1 MIVLD
6 IYYKFSFLLSRASLP
21 AVAILSFT
29 TQEKTMKQ
37 KVALVTGAGQG
48 IGKAIAL
55 RLAKDGFAGAVVDYN
70 SDTAGQVAQEIRH
83 HGGNAIALTA
93 DVSNRD
99 QVFDAV
105 RTAHKQLGGFHVIVN
120 NAGIA
125 PTTLIEDITPEIVDK
140 VYNINVKGV
149 IWGIQAAVEAFK
161 AQGQGGKII
170 NAASQA
176 GHVGNPELAVYSSSK
191 FAVRG
196 LTQTAARDL
205 APLGITVNAYCPGI
219 VKTPMW
225 AEIDRQIS
233 EAAGKPLGYGTAEF
247 AKRITLG
254 RLSEP
259 EDVAACVSY
268 LAGPDSDYMTGQA
281 LLIDG
286 GMVFN

>member
-1 MIVLD
+1 M
-6 IYYKFSFLLSRASLP
+6 
-21 AVAILSFT
+21 
-29 TQEKTMKQ
+29 KT
-37 KVALVTGAGQG
+37 KVALVTGSGQG

-55 RLAKDGFAGAVVDYN
+55 RLAKDGFAVAVADFN
-70 SDTAGQVAQEIRH
+70 AQTARQVADEIVSA
-83 HGGNAIALTA
+83 GGKALAVTV
-93 DVSNRD
+93 DVSKRD
-99 QVFDAV
+99 RVFAAV
-105 RTAHKQLGGFHVIVN
+105 EQARKELGGFDVIVN
-120 NAGIA
+120 NAGVA
-125 PTTLIEDITPEIVDK
+125 PSTPIEEITEEVVDK

-149 IWGIQAAVEAFK
+149 IWGMQAAIQAFK
-161 AQGQGGKII
+161 AEGHGGKII
-170 NAASQA
+170 NACSQA

-205 APLGITVNAYCPGI
+205 APAGITVNAFCPGI

-225 AEIDRQIS
+225 AEIDRQVS

-259 EDVAACVSY
+259 EDVSACVSF
-268 LAGPDSDYMTGQA
+268 LAGPDSDYMTGQS

>member
-1 MIVLD
+1 
-6 IYYKFSFLLSRASLP
+6 
-21 AVAILSFT
+21 
-29 TQEKTMKQ
+29 MK

-55 RLAKDGFAGAVVDYN
+55 RLVKDGFAVTIADYN
-70 SDTAGQVAQEIRH
+70 DATAQAVADEINRGGGQ
-83 HGGNAIALTA
+83 ALA
-93 DVSNRD
+93 VKVDVSKRD
-99 QVFDAV
+99 QVFAAV
-105 RTAHKQLGGFHVIVN
+105 EQARKGLGGFDVIVN
-120 NAGIA
+120 NAGVA
-125 PTTLIEDITPEIVDK
+125 PSTPIEEIREDVIDK

-161 AQGQGGKII
+161 KEGHGGKII
-170 NAASQA
+170 NACSQA

-191 FAVRG
+191 FAVHG

-205 APLGITVNAYCPGI
+205 AHLGITVNGYCPGI

-225 AEIDRQIS
+225 AEIDRQVS
-233 EAAGKPLGYGTAEF
+233 EAAGKPLGYGTQEF

-268 LAGPDSDYMTGQA
+268 LAGPDSNYMTGQS

-286 GMVFN
+286 GMVFS

>member
-1 MIVLD
+1 
-6 IYYKFSFLLSRASLP
+6 
-21 AVAILSFT
+21 
-29 TQEKTMKQ
+29 MK

-55 RLAKDGFAGAVVDYN
+55 RLVQDGFAVAIADYN
-70 SDTAGQVAQEIRH
+70 DATAQAVADEINQ
-83 HGGNAIALTA
+83 HGGQALA
-93 DVSNRD
+93 VKVDVSKRD
-99 QVFDAV
+99 QVFAAV
-105 RTAHKQLGGFHVIVN
+105 EQARKGLGGFDVIVN
-120 NAGIA
+120 NAGVA
-125 PTTLIEDITPEIVDK
+125 PSTPIEEIREDVIDK

-149 IWGIQAAVEAFK
+149 IWGIQAAVDAFK
-161 AQGQGGKII
+161 KEGHGGKII
-170 NAASQA
+170 NACSQA

-205 APLGITVNAYCPGI
+205 AHLGITVNGYCPGI
-219 VKTPMW
+219 VKTPTW
-225 AEIDRQIS
+225 AEIDRQVS
-233 EAAGKPLGYGTAEF
+233 EAAGKPLGYGTQEF

-268 LAGPDSDYMTGQA
+268 LAGPDSNYMTGQS

-286 GMVFN
+286 GMVFS

>member
-1 MIVLD
+1 
-6 IYYKFSFLLSRASLP
+6 
-21 AVAILSFT
+21 
-29 TQEKTMKQ
+29 MK
-37 KVALVTGAGQG
+37 KVAFVTGAGQG
-48 IGKAIAL
+48 IGRAIAL
-55 RLAKDGFAGAVVDYN
+55 RLAKDGFAIAVADYN
-70 SDTAGQVAQEIRH
+70 SETAKAVAEEINASN
-83 HGGNAIALTA
+83 GSAIAVTV
-93 DVSNRD
+93 DVSNRE
-99 QVFDAV
+99 QVFAAV
-105 RTAHKQLGGFHVIVN
+105 EETRKKLNGFDVIVN
-120 NAGIA
+120 NAGVA
-125 PTTLIEDITPEIVDK
+125 PSTLIESITEEVIDK

-149 IWGIQAAVEAFK
+149 IWGMQAAIQAFK
-161 AQGQGGKII
+161 AENHGGKII
-170 NAASQA
+170 NACSQA

-205 APLGITVNAYCPGI
+205 APLGITVNGFCPGI

-225 AEIDRQIS
+225 AEIDRQVS
-233 EAAGKPLGYGTAEF
+233 EAAGKPIGYGTEEF

-268 LAGPDSDYMTGQA
+268 LAGPDSDYMTGQS

>member
-1 MIVLD
+1 
-6 IYYKFSFLLSRASLP
+6 
-21 AVAILSFT
+21 
-29 TQEKTMKQ
+29 MK

-55 RLAKDGFAGAVVDYN
+55 RLVKDGFAVAIADYN
-70 SDTAGQVAQEIRH
+70 DATAQAVADEINRGGGQ
-83 HGGNAIALTA
+83 ALA
-93 DVSNRD
+93 VKVDVSKRD
-99 QVFDAV
+99 QVFAAV
-105 RTAHKQLGGFHVIVN
+105 EQARKGLGGFDVIVN
-120 NAGIA
+120 HAGVA
-125 PTTLIEDITPEIVDK
+125 PSTPIEEIREDVIDK

-161 AQGQGGKII
+161 KEGHGGKII
-170 NAASQA
+170 NACSQA
-176 GHVGNPELAVYSSSK
+176 GHVGNPELAVYCSSK

-205 APLGITVNAYCPGI
+205 AHLGMTVNGYCPGI

-225 AEIDRQIS
+225 AEIDRQVS
-233 EAAGKPLGYGTAEF
+233 EAAGKPLGYGTQEF
-247 AKRITLG
+247 AERITLG

-268 LAGPDSDYMTGQA
+268 LAGPDSDYMTGQS

-286 GMVFN
+286 GMVFS

>member
-1 MIVLD
+1 
-6 IYYKFSFLLSRASLP
+6 
-21 AVAILSFT
+21 
-29 TQEKTMKQ
+29 MKA
-37 KVALVTGAGQG
+37 KVALVTGGGQG

-55 RLAKDGFAGAVVDYN
+55 RLAKDGFAVAVADYN
-70 SDTAGQVAQEIRH
+70 SQTARQVADEIVT
-83 HGGNAIALTA
+83 GGGKALAVTV
-93 DVSNRD
+93 DVSKRD
-99 QVFDAV
+99 QVFAV
-105 RTAHKQLGGFHVIVN
+105 VEQARKELGGFDVIVN
-120 NAGIA
+120 NAGVA
-125 PTTLIEDITPEIVDK
+125 PTTPIEEITEEMVDK
-140 VYNINVKGV
+140 VYDINIKGV
-149 IWGIQAAVEAFK
+149 IWGMQAAIKAFK
-161 AQGQGGKII
+161 AEGHGGKII
-170 NAASQA
+170 NACSQA

-205 APLGITVNAYCPGI
+205 APAGITVNAYCPGI

-225 AEIDRQIS
+225 EEIDRQVS

-268 LAGPDSDYMTGQA
+268 LAGPDSSYMTGQS

>member
-1 MIVLD
+1 M
-6 IYYKFSFLLSRASLP
+6 
-21 AVAILSFT
+21 
-29 TQEKTMKQ
+29 
-37 KVALVTGAGQG
+37 
-48 IGKAIAL
+48 
-55 RLAKDGFAGAVVDYN
+55 KDGFAVAIADYN
-70 SDTAGQVAQEIRH
+70 EETAKAVADEITRN
-83 HGGNAIALTA
+83 GGKAVAVKV
-93 DVSNRD
+93 DVSDRD
-99 QVFDAV
+99 QVFAAV
-105 RTAHKQLGGFHVIVN
+105 EKARTALGGFNVIVN
-120 NAGIA
+120 NAGVA
-125 PTTLIEDITPEIVDK
+125 PSTPIESITPEIVDK

-149 IWGIQAAVEAFK
+149 IWGIQAAIDAFRK
-161 AQGQGGKII
+161 EGHGGKII
-170 NAASQA
+170 NACSQA
-176 GHVGNPELAVYSSSK
+176 GHTGNPELAVYSSSK

-225 AEIDRQIS
+225 AEIDRQVS
-233 EAAGKPLGYGTAEF
+233 EAAGKPLGYGTETF

-268 LAGPDSDYMTGQA
+268 LAGPDSDYMTGQS

>member
-1 MIVLD
+1 
-6 IYYKFSFLLSRASLP
+6 
-21 AVAILSFT
+21 
-29 TQEKTMKQ
+29 MK
-37 KVALVTGAGQG
+37 KVAFVTGAGQG

-55 RLAKDGFAGAVVDYN
+55 RLAKDGFAVAVADYN
-70 SDTAGQVAQEIRH
+70 AATAKAVADEINSNN
-83 HGGNAIALTA
+83 GSAIAVTV
-93 DVSNRD
+93 DVSDRD
-99 QVFDAV
+99 KVFAAV
-105 RTAHKQLGGFHVIVN
+105 EEARTKLNGFDVIVN
-120 NAGIA
+120 NAGVA
-125 PTTLIEDITPEIVDK
+125 PSTPIESITPEVVDK

-149 IWGIQAAVEAFK
+149 IWGIQAAVKAFK
-161 AQGQGGKII
+161 AEKHGGKII
-170 NAASQA
+170 NACSQA

-205 APLGITVNAYCPGI
+205 APLGITVNGYCPGI

-225 AEIDRQIS
+225 AEIDRQVS
-233 EAAGKPLGYGTAEF
+233 EAAGKPLGYGTEQF

-268 LAGPDSDYMTGQA
+268 LAGPDSDYMTGQS

>member
-1 MIVLD
+1 
-6 IYYKFSFLLSRASLP
+6 
-21 AVAILSFT
+21 
-29 TQEKTMKQ
+29 MK

-55 RLAKDGFAGAVVDYN
+55 RLVKDGFAVAIADYN
-70 SDTAGQVAQEIRH
+70 DATAQAVADEINRGGGQ
-83 HGGNAIALTA
+83 ALA
-93 DVSNRD
+93 VKVDVSKRD
-99 QVFDAV
+99 QVFAAV
-105 RTAHKQLGGFHVIVN
+105 EQARKGLGGFDVIVN
-120 NAGIA
+120 NAGVA
-125 PTTLIEDITPEIVDK
+125 PSTPIEEIREDVIDK

-161 AQGQGGKII
+161 KEGHGGKII
-170 NAASQA
+170 NACSQA
-176 GHVGNPELAVYSSSK
+176 GHEGNPELAVYRSRK
-191 FAVRG
+191 LAGRG

-205 APLGITVNAYCPGI
+205 AHLGITVNGYCPGI

-225 AEIDRQIS
+225 VEIDRQVS
-233 EAAGKPLGYGTAEF
+233 EAAGKPLGYGTQEF

-268 LAGPDSDYMTGQA
+268 LAGPDSSYMTGQS

-286 GMVFN
+286 GMVFS

>member
-1 MIVLD
+1 ME
-6 IYYKFSFLLSRASLP
+6 S
-21 AVAILSFT
+21 
-29 TQEKTMKQ
+29 
-37 KVALVTGAGQG
+37 KVALVTGSGQG

-55 RLAKDGFAGAVVDYN
+55 RLAKDGFAVSVVDYN
-70 SDTAGQVAQEIRH
+70 AETARQVADEITRQ
-83 HGGNAIALTA
+83 GGKAVALQA
-93 DVSNRD
+93 DVSDRD
-99 QVFDAV
+99 RVFAV
-105 RTAHKQLGGFHVIVN
+105 VEQTQQQLGGFDVIVN

-125 PTTLIEDITPEIVDK
+125 PTTLIEEITPEIVDK

-149 IWGIQAAVEAFK
+149 IWGIQAAVKAFK
-161 AQGQGGKII
+161 AQGRGGKII
-170 NAASQA
+170 NASSQA
-176 GHVGNPELAVYSSSK
+176 GHGGNPELAIYSSSK

-225 AEIDRQIS
+225 DEIDRQVS
-233 EAAGKPLGYGTAEF
+233 AAAGQPPGYGTAEF

-259 EDVAACVSY
+259 EDVAACVAF

-286 GMVFN
+286 GMVFS

>member
-1 MIVLD
+1 M
-6 IYYKFSFLLSRASLP
+6 
-21 AVAILSFT
+21 T
-29 TQEKTMKQ
+29 

-48 IGKAIAL
+48 IGESIAL
-55 RLAKDGFAGAVVDYN
+55 RLVKDGFAVAIVDYN
-70 SDTAGQVAQEIRH
+70 SESAKAVAQRINEA
-83 HGGNAIALTA
+83 GGKAIAVTA

-99 QVFDAV
+99 QVFAAV
-105 RTAHKQLGGFHVIVN
+105 ETAKQQLGGFDVIVN

-125 PTTLIEDITPEIVDK
+125 PSTPIEEITPEIVDK
-140 VYNINVKGV
+140 VYNINLKGV
-149 IWGIQAAVEAFK
+149 IWGIQAAVKAFK
-161 AQGQGGKII
+161 ELGHGGKII
-170 NAASQA
+170 NACSQA
-176 GHVGNPELAVYSSSK
+176 GHIGNPELAVYSSSK

-205 APLGITVNAYCPGI
+205 APLGITVNGFCPGI

-225 AEIDRQIS
+225 DEIDRQIS
-233 EAAGKPLGYGTAEF
+233 EAAGKPKGYGTEQF

-268 LAGPDSDYMTGQA
+268 LASPDSNYMTGQS

-286 GMVFN
+286 GMVFS

>member
-1 MIVLD
+1 
-6 IYYKFSFLLSRASLP
+6 
-21 AVAILSFT
+21 
-29 TQEKTMKQ
+29 MK

-55 RLAKDGFAGAVVDYN
+55 RLVKDGFAVAIADYN
-70 SDTAGQVAQEIRH
+70 DATAQAVADEINRGGGQ
-83 HGGNAIALTA
+83 ALA
-93 DVSNRD
+93 VKVDVSKRD
-99 QVFDAV
+99 QVFAAV
-105 RTAHKQLGGFHVIVN
+105 EQARKGLGGFDVIVN
-120 NAGIA
+120 NAGVA
-125 PTTLIEDITPEIVDK
+125 PSTPIEEIREDVIDK

-161 AQGQGGKII
+161 KEGHGGKIS
-170 NAASQA
+170 NACSQA
-176 GHVGNPELAVYSSSK
+176 GHIGNPELAVYSSSK

-205 APLGITVNAYCPGI
+205 AHLGITVNGYCPGI

-225 AEIDRQIS
+225 AEIDRQVS
-233 EAAGKPLGYGTAEF
+233 EAAGKPLGYGTQEF

-268 LAGPDSDYMTGQA
+268 LAGPDSNYMTGQS

-286 GMVFN
+286 GMVFS